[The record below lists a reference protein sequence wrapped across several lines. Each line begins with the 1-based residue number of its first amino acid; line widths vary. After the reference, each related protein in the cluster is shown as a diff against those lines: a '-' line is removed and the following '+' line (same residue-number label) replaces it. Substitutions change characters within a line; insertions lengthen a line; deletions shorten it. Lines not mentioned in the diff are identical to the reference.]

1 MSPSPW
7 DHPWEHFT
15 TVMAP
20 PQHPA
25 LCPFPA
31 LPPQHFFTNL
41 LNILLFPLSPSRMGT
56 LWGQGFCLFLVF
68 MRLWLAIYHLSIY
81 IYPSI
86 SIYLSSVYLSSIIY
100 LSLIYHHLSTVYHW
114 SILYHLY
121 QSSIIDLFI
130 IYHLS
135 IHPSLWIIC
144 LAVYIY
150 HLYLYQSIDQSIY
163 HLPIIHLSSIKTS
176 FTVISPTPR
185 TSWHTVGTQ

>member
-15 TVMAP
+15 TVTAP

-68 MRLWLAIYHLSIY
+68 MRLWLAIYHLSISIHLY
-81 IYPSI
+81 LSIYHPSIYHLSSICHWSIIIYQPSIIDLSSIIYINHLSSIYFSSIIYPSI
-86 SIYLSSVYLSSIIY
+86 SMNHLSSCLYLSSLSLSINWSIDLSSTYHPSIIY
-100 LSLIYHHLSTVYHW
+100 KNIFY
-114 SILYHLY
+114 
-121 QSSIIDLFI
+121 
-130 IYHLS
+130 
-135 IHPSLWIIC
+135 C
-144 LAVYIY
+144 YIPNS
-150 HLYLYQSIDQSIY
+150 QD
-163 HLPIIHLSSIKTS
+163 
-176 FTVISPTPR
+176 
-185 TSWHTVGTQ
+185 